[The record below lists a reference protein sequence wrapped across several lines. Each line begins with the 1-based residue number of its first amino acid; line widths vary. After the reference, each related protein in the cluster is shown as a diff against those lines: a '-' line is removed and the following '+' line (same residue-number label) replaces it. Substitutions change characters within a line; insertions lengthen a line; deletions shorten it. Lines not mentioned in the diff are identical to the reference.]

1 MRRLAGALAALTLLA
16 AALLGALGWHVA
28 GRVHDEALLPSYDRR
43 TRAIYDDAVV
53 VAVDSGTVTLAARR
67 NERGRLE
74 REGSW
79 GILWRGGSGRV
90 GGVVGR
96 SDGTVTRRFTPY
108 AGAPAPGDSVDLRLQ
123 ILLGDPR
130 SALGLEYTDV
140 AIPSELGPLPAWEV
154 PGSDSTWVIYVH
166 GKGASRTEALRVLG
180 LYADRGFPVLIP
192 AYRNDAGAPPSPDGR
207 YHYGRTEWRDL
218 EAAVR
223 HAIAR
228 GARSVVLHGTSMG
241 GGIVTAFLDRS
252 DWSRRAACVVLDAP
266 MLDFEATIDWG
277 AARARVPWV
286 GAPLPGPSVAFGKA
300 IAAWRDGVDWAA
312 LDHGRGLDSLH
323 APLLILHGLDD
334 SVVPPATSWRFAE
347 RFPARVMV
355 VTFPRADHA
364 EGWNVDPDLYEAAV
378 GSFLE
383 RELGGERR

>member
-1 MRRLAGALAALTLLA
+1 MKRLAGALAALTA
-16 AALLGALGWHVA
+16 VVAALLGALGWHVA
-28 GRVHDEALLPSYDRR
+28 GRIHDEALLPAYDRR

-53 VAVDSGTVTLAARR
+53 VAADSGTITLEARR

-74 REGSW
+74 RDGSW
-79 GILWRGGSGRV
+79 GLLWRGGSGRV
-90 GGVVGR
+90 GAVVGR
-96 SDGTVTRRFTPY
+96 GDGTVTRRFTAD
-108 AGAPAPGDSVDLRLQ
+108 AGGPAPGDSVDLRLQ

-130 SALGLEYTDV
+130 SALGLEYRDV
-140 AIPSELGPLPAWEV
+140 SIPSELGPLPAWEV
-154 PGSDSTWVIYVH
+154 SGSDSTWVIYVH
-166 GKGASRTEALRVLG
+166 GKGASRAEALRVLG

-192 AYRNDAGAPPSPDGR
+192 SYRNDAEAPPSRDGR

-228 GARSVVLHGTSMG
+228 GARSLVLHGTSMG

-252 DWSRRAACVVLDAP
+252 EWSRRAACVVLDAP

-286 GAPLPGPSVAFGKA
+286 GAPLPAPSIAFGKA
-300 IAAWRDGVDWAA
+300 ITAWRDGVDWAA
-312 LDHGRGLDSLH
+312 LDHGSGLDSLH

-383 RELGGERR
+383 RELGGEGR